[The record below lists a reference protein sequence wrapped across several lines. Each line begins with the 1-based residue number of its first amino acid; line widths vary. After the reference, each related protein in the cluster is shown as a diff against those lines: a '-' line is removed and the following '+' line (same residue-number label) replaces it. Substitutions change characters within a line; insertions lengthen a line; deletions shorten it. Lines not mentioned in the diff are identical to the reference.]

1 MAQSIS
7 QEAIGATG
15 LPGATAA
22 SRHAGATALGAPTS
36 GTFAMGDYV
45 VDQSGAMYVCTV
57 AGTPGTWQLSGVSVK
72 ENIAGKNLLINGG
85 MDITQR
91 GTSVT
96 VGANTQGVYTLD
108 RWQLYLNGGAGAATV
123 TQNTSVVPNTIPK
136 SLKVAVTTADPTPS
150 GSLYILRQ
158 FIEADNLAPSM
169 WGTPS
174 AQAITFS
181 FWVYTNLTGTFG
193 FSINNYASSRFYVTQ
208 YTVNTANTW
217 QYITVTIPGD
227 TATGYWNLNG
237 NGGSASINFDMGS
250 TYGQT
255 TSTYANAWNA
265 GSSWSIVGNQ
275 KVITSTS
282 NVFYVTGVQ
291 MEIAPQATPF
301 SRAGGSIGGELAL
314 CQRYFEMSFAQGTT
328 PANGS
333 STTTVAT
340 TVGMWGGSG
349 SNVSPN
355 YPSGFIPFKVE
366 KRTASYTV
374 TSYGNSLGY
383 WGYGIGPGTPTFSSS
398 VVAFYNYSTN
408 GIGISNQ
415 AINATMVSMFGH
427 WTVSAEL

>member
-7 QEAIGATG
+7 QEAIAVTGQIGAQ
-15 LPGATAA
+15 AA
-22 SRHAGATALGAPTS
+22 SRYAGATVLGPPTTGS
-36 GTFAMGDYV
+36 FLLGDYV
-45 VDQSGAMYVCTV
+45 VDQTGGIWICTV
-57 AGTPGTWQLSGVSVK
+57 AGSPGTWVRGGFPIN
-72 ENIAGKNLLINGG
+72 ENVAGKNFVINGG

-150 GSLYILRQ
+150 VALYILRQ

-255 TSTYANAWNA
+255 TSTYANAW
-265 GSSWSIVGNQ
+265 GSGFAFSIVGNQ

-291 MEIAPQATPF
+291 MEIGSQATPF
-301 SRAGGSIGGELAL
+301 SRAGGSIGAELAL
-314 CQRYFEMSFAQGTT
+314 CQRYYWQIN
-328 PANGS
+328 ANGVTAGTNEVIGTGFNYT
-333 STTTVAT
+333 STAVFIIPNRWPVTMRTAPSIT
-340 TVGMWGGSG
+340 AASGNIALYNNG
-349 SNVSPN
+349 SNYNVTSISALYNISPN
-355 YPSGFIPFKVE
+355 
-366 KRTASYTV
+366 TA
-374 TSYGNSLGY
+374 
-383 WGYGIGPGTPTFSSS
+383 IFTFSSTGLS
-398 VVAFYNYSTN
+398 VGQGTICWAFNPIYFN
-408 GIGISNQ
+408 
-415 AINATMVSMFGH
+415 
-427 WTVSAEL
+427 AEL